1 MRLLTLFALLV
12 MTTMVRAE
20 QGHRCSMDAVK
31 RAEALLLFH
40 AGTTENVS
48 VEDTVRVLAP
58 LRNPVN
64 PRQYF
69 DVLEVHGYVYRAA
82 YRMRLIYAQ
91 IPSTCVLM
99 GQEIL
104 ERSSV

>member
-1 MRLLTLFALLV
+1 MRLLILLALLS
-12 MTTMVRAE
+12 MAAAVRADE
-20 QGHRCSMDAVK
+20 SHRCSMDAVG
-31 RAEALLLFH
+31 RAKALLLFH
-40 AGTTENVS
+40 TGTTEAVS

-58 LRNPVN
+58 LRNPVD

-82 YRMRLIYAQ
+82 YRMRLIYAR
-91 IPSTCVLM
+91 IPGTCVLM